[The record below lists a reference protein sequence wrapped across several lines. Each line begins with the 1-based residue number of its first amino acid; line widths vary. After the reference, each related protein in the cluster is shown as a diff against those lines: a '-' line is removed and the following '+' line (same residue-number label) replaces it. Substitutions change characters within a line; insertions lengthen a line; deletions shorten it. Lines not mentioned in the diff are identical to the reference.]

1 MNVFRRNNRVK
12 DRTRVN
18 INVPARWGYYSSFH
32 EAVSPV
38 IFWAQFFG
46 VMPLKNVRLPDPE
59 HVEFRWRSWR
69 LLGTYAFLIWNFVV
83 SVLFLRY
90 LLLIG
95 ITARNTVSLVFFTMS
110 QLSYGLFLLLA
121 RKWPKMM
128 AHWLDK
134 ESKFLH
140 PPYTSS
146 KDHLKRDV
154 KLTTVVI
161 GLLAIFEHIMFQA
174 STIYTFYIRVT
185 QCQVESEDYIRLY
198 YTEHYPHV
206 FSALPYNH
214 VLAVMIQVLSFTST
228 FVWNFMDLFII
239 LISIGL
245 TKRFKQLNERLLR
258 AMEENPNRPEAF
270 FREIRLDFIT
280 LYDILGYAD
289 KEMSFIILLSCLNNL
304 YFICYQLMNIFQ
316 KLRFPINYGYFWMSL
331 LYLMGRSAYLFLQA
345 STIQDVSRVPVKILA
360 KTPRGVW
367 CTEIDRFLY
376 QIHTETIALSAM
388 GLFHFTRKLFF
399 SMVGTFMT
407 IELVIIQFDL
417 TSRDHELPPLCE

>member
-32 EAVSPV
+32 EAVSP
-38 IFWAQFFG
+38 
-46 VMPLKNVRLPDPE
+46 
-59 HVEFRWRSWR
+59 
-69 LLGTYAFLIWNFVV
+69 
-83 SVLFLRY
+83 
-90 LLLIG
+90 
-95 ITARNTVSLVFFTMS
+95 VSLVFFTMS

-258 AMEENPNRPEAF
+258 AMEENVIGLGIQ
-270 FREIRLDFIT
+270 RERLIRF
-280 LYDILGYAD
+280 
-289 KEMSFIILLSCLNNL
+289 
-304 YFICYQLMNIFQ
+304 
-316 KLRFPINYGYFWMSL
+316 SL
-331 LYLMGRSAYLFLQA
+331 K
-345 STIQDVSRVPVKILA
+345 RVQS
-360 KTPRGVW
+360 
-367 CTEIDRFLY
+367 EF
-376 QIHTETIALSAM
+376 
-388 GLFHFTRKLFF
+388 
-399 SMVGTFMT
+399 
-407 IELVIIQFDL
+407 
-417 TSRDHELPPLCE
+417 